1 MAAAHS
7 HHNANLLSSD
17 ISRRNP
23 QDEYDLIQKIGS
35 GTYGDVYKAKRI
47 QSNELAAI
55 KVIKLEP
62 SDDIQIIQQ
71 EIFMMRDC
79 RHPNIIA
86 YYGSYLRRD
95 KLWICMEYCGG
106 GSLQDIYQVTGPLTE
121 LQIAYMCRETLK
133 GLEYLHQKGKMHRDI
148 KGANI
153 LLTENGDVK
162 LADFGVSAQITAT
175 INKRKSFIGTPY
187 WMAPEVAAVER
198 KGGYNQLC
206 DIWACG
212 ITAIELAELQPP
224 MFDLHPMR
232 ALFLMSKS
240 GFKPPSLSNKEKWS
254 PTFHSFIKTALTKNP
269 KKRPTAERLLQHPFV
284 QSEMPLRVPKE
295 LLLKYQSPNTPYYY
309 LDGDE
314 ETVAGVPQRIPSK
327 MTSRANGVPAQNHT
341 LKTGM
346 TTNSTWY
353 ERSSSPETLP
363 SDIATLPLNDTKDS
377 ALSAEYSCSAGG
389 GGGGGGSGGIA
400 STNGGCCVAGGGGIG
415 GSSGGGSGSGGS
427 IISSSVGGGLSGVS
441 GGVSGI
447 SNNCGGHHYHHHHH
461 HQHHHHQTSATGN
474 GTSTTQHN
482 HHNHIQNQ
490 NHIHN
495 HHQHLNQ
502 LSNNALSTTS
512 NSTSSVNCN
521 ANQNPNPNLNQNSN
535 YNSNLNALSMSASL
549 ASMPGLSAYLGMSN
563 LRTTSI
569 GDDDDGD
576 INLDVDI
583 AMNNASATPAAAAA
597 AAAAGGYASGLASVA
612 ASASTSATGAGCS
625 ASAAHYLR
633 HSSNYRSAAAA
644 VSSAAQALHGH
655 DHGLLSSSSLANS
668 STTTAATSSASFYNR
683 FLLLDNSSGD
693 AVGGVGGG
701 GSSSS
706 GKGSNGLDMRHE
718 TAATPPAGTHSVGDG
733 FSHSNSAST
742 SSAAAA
748 AAAAAAASA
757 SAAAQASTAST
768 AAAAAAAP
776 GLTSDRVAHL
786 YENLLRSSSSDVLDL
801 AQGDAASGENSNNC
815 DYRSE
820 SNQNGIEDSP
830 RRHSSMDQLIGLLN
844 DLGKTSRTR
853 SLSDGGTQ
861 DDDEVEKEAQPDL
874 LNNTPPVPPKR
885 SHRRR
890 HTPPR
895 PISNGLPPTPK
906 VHMGACFS
914 KIFNGCPL
922 RVHCTASWIHP
933 ETRDQHLLIGA
944 EEGIY
949 NLNMNELHDA
959 AIDQLFPRRTTWL
972 YVIKD
977 VLMSLSG
984 KSCQLYRHD
993 LVALHSKQTVRF
1005 SLHMNKIP
1013 ERLVPRKF
1021 ALTTKVPDTKGCTQ
1035 CCVTRNPYN
1044 GYKYLCGATP
1054 SGIFL
1059 MQWYDPLNKFMLLKQ
1074 CEWPATSIL
1083 GQGCVQNGQTP
1094 IFEMIITPELEYP
1107 IVCTGVRKALNGC
1120 LKLDLINMNS
1130 ASWFHSEDLEY
1141 DAMATMVPRRDLL
1154 KVVRVHQV
1162 EKDAILVCY
1171 GNVMQVVTLQGN
1183 PKQHKKMVAQLN
1195 FDFNVD
1201 SIVCLPDS
1209 VLAFHKHGMQGKSL
1223 RNGEVTQEIKDMSRT
1238 YRLLGSD
1245 KVVALESQLVRTGS
1259 LGSEEGHDLY
1269 ILAGHEAS
1277 Y

>member
-1 MAAAHS
+1 MAASHS

-23 QDEYDLIQKIGS
+23 QDEYELIQKIGS

-95 KLWICMEYCGG
+95 KLWICMEFCGG

-121 LQIAYMCRETLK
+121 VQIAYMCRETLK
-133 GLEYLHQKGKMHRDI
+133 GLEYLHSMGKMHRDI

-153 LLTENGDVK
+153 LLTEYGDVK

-240 GFKPPSLSNKEKWS
+240 GFKPPTLSNKDKWS
-254 PTFHSFIKTALTKNP
+254 PTFHNFIKTALTKNP

-284 QSEMPLRVPKE
+284 QSEMPLRVAKE
-295 LLLKYQSPNTPYYY
+295 LLQKYQSPNQQYYY

-314 ETVAGVPQRIPSK
+314 ETVAGVPQRIASK

-346 TTNSTWY
+346 AANSTWY

-363 SDIATLPLNDTKDS
+363 SD
-377 ALSAEYSCSAGG
+377 
-389 GGGGGGSGGIA
+389 
-400 STNGGCCVAGGGGIG
+400 
-415 GSSGGGSGSGGS
+415 
-427 IISSSVGGGLSGVS
+427 
-441 GGVSGI
+441 
-447 SNNCGGHHYHHHHH
+447 
-461 HQHHHHQTSATGN
+461 
-474 GTSTTQHN
+474 
-482 HHNHIQNQ
+482 
-490 NHIHN
+490 
-495 HHQHLNQ
+495 
-502 LSNNALSTTS
+502 
-512 NSTSSVNCN
+512 
-521 ANQNPNPNLNQNSN
+521 
-535 YNSNLNALSMSASL
+535 MS
-549 ASMPGLSAYLGMSN
+549 
-563 LRTTSI
+563 
-569 GDDDDGD
+569 
-576 INLDVDI
+576 
-583 AMNNASATPAAAAA
+583 
-597 AAAAGGYASGLASVA
+597 
-612 ASASTSATGAGCS
+612 
-625 ASAAHYLR
+625 
-633 HSSNYRSAAAA
+633 
-644 VSSAAQALHGH
+644 
-655 DHGLLSSSSLANS
+655 LLQYIDEELK
-668 STTTAATSSASFYNR
+668 
-683 FLLLDNSSGD
+683 LSGD
-693 AVGGVGGG
+693 AVGGSGGSGGG
-701 GSSSS
+701 GGG
-706 GKGSNGLDMRHE
+706 GKGSNGLDRHE
-718 TAATPPAGTHSVGDG
+718 AIATPPASTQSAGDG
-733 FSHSNSAST
+733 FLHSNSAST
-742 SSAAAA
+742 SSAAAV
-748 AAAAAAASA
+748 AAAAAAASLSGA
-757 SAAAQASTAST
+757 GVTASSST
-768 AAAAAAAP
+768 H
-776 GLTSDRVAHL
+776 V
-786 YENLLRSSSSDVLDL
+786 YQNLLRSGSEVLESS
-801 AQGDAASGENSNNC
+801 QTDATGSENSNC

-820 SNQNGIEDSP
+820 SNQNGVEDSP

-844 DLGKTSRTR
+844 DMGKTSRTR
-853 SLSDGGTQ
+853 SLSDGGAQ

-1074 CEWPATSIL
+1074 CEWPAISIL
-1083 GQGCVQNGQTP
+1083 GGGHGCVQNGHTP
-1094 IFEMIITPELEYP
+1094 VFEMIITPELEYP

-1120 LKLDLINMNS
+1120 LKLELINMNS

-1245 KVVALESQLVRTGS
+1245 KVVALESQLLRTGS

>member
-363 SDIATLPLNDTKDS
+363 SD
-377 ALSAEYSCSAGG
+377 
-389 GGGGGGSGGIA
+389 
-400 STNGGCCVAGGGGIG
+400 
-415 GSSGGGSGSGGS
+415 
-427 IISSSVGGGLSGVS
+427 
-441 GGVSGI
+441 
-447 SNNCGGHHYHHHHH
+447 
-461 HQHHHHQTSATGN
+461 
-474 GTSTTQHN
+474 
-482 HHNHIQNQ
+482 
-490 NHIHN
+490 
-495 HHQHLNQ
+495 
-502 LSNNALSTTS
+502 
-512 NSTSSVNCN
+512 
-521 ANQNPNPNLNQNSN
+521 
-535 YNSNLNALSMSASL
+535 MS
-549 ASMPGLSAYLGMSN
+549 
-563 LRTTSI
+563 
-569 GDDDDGD
+569 
-576 INLDVDI
+576 
-583 AMNNASATPAAAAA
+583 
-597 AAAAGGYASGLASVA
+597 
-612 ASASTSATGAGCS
+612 
-625 ASAAHYLR
+625 
-633 HSSNYRSAAAA
+633 
-644 VSSAAQALHGH
+644 
-655 DHGLLSSSSLANS
+655 LLQYIDEELK
-668 STTTAATSSASFYNR
+668 
-683 FLLLDNSSGD
+683 LSGD

>member
-23 QDEYDLIQKIGS
+23 QDEYELIQKIGS

-71 EIFMMRDC
+71 EIIMMRDC

-95 KLWICMEYCGG
+95 KLWICMEFCGG

-121 LQIAYMCRETLK
+121 VQIAYMCRETLK
-133 GLEYLHQKGKMHRDI
+133 GLEYLHSMGKMHRDI

-153 LLTENGDVK
+153 LLTEYGDVK

-240 GFKPPSLSNKEKWS
+240 GFKPPTLNNKDKWS
-254 PTFHSFIKTALTKNP
+254 PTFHNFIKTALTKNP

-284 QSEMPLRVPKE
+284 QCEMSLRVAKE
-295 LLLKYQSPNTPYYY
+295 LLQKYQSPNPQFYYY

-314 ETVAGVPQRIPSK
+314 ESVASVPQRIASK
-327 MTSRANGVPAQNHT
+327 MTSRTNGVPAQNHT

-346 TTNSTWY
+346 TTNSTWN

-363 SDIATLPLNDTKDS
+363 SDMSLLQYIDEELK
-377 ALSAEYSCSAGG
+377 LSGDAVVGGNGVGG
-389 GGGGGGSGGIA
+389 GINNSSSG
-400 STNGGCCVAGGGGIG
+400 NGGVAGGGATNGLLDKHDAAAEATNQAGI
-415 GSSGGGSGSGGS
+415 
-427 IISSSVGGGLSGVS
+427 
-441 GGVSGI
+441 
-447 SNNCGGHHYHHHHH
+447 
-461 HQHHHHQTSATGN
+461 
-474 GTSTTQHN
+474 
-482 HHNHIQNQ
+482 NQ
-490 NHIHN
+490 
-495 HHQHLNQ
+495 
-502 LSNNALSTTS
+502 
-512 NSTSSVNCN
+512 
-521 ANQNPNPNLNQNSN
+521 
-535 YNSNLNALSMSASL
+535 
-549 ASMPGLSAYLGMSN
+549 
-563 LRTTSI
+563 SI
-569 GDDDDGD
+569 GDGF
-576 INLDVDI
+576 L
-583 AMNNASATPAAAAA
+583 
-597 AAAAGGYASGLASVA
+597 
-612 ASASTSATGAGCS
+612 
-625 ASAAHYLR
+625 
-633 HSSNYRSAAAA
+633 HSN
-644 VSSAAQALHGH
+644 SSAANSAVAGSTGSR
-655 DHGLLSSSSLANS
+655 DNDGPSSSNS
-668 STTTAATSSASFYNR
+668 S
-683 FLLLDNSSGD
+683 
-693 AVGGVGGG
+693 
-701 GSSSS
+701 
-706 GKGSNGLDMRHE
+706 
-718 TAATPPAGTHSVGDG
+718 
-733 FSHSNSAST
+733 
-742 SSAAAA
+742 
-748 AAAAAAASA
+748 
-757 SAAAQASTAST
+757 
-768 AAAAAAAP
+768 
-776 GLTSDRVAHL
+776 HL
-786 YENLLRSSSSDVLDL
+786 YQNLLRSSS
-801 AQGDAASGENSNNC
+801 GESPAGSSSAGNNC
-815 DYRSE
+815 DYRHE
-820 SNQNGIEDSP
+820 SNQNGLEDSP
-830 RRHSSMDQLIGLLN
+830 RRHSSMDQLIGVLEN
-844 DLGKTSRTR
+844 LGKSSRTR

-861 DDDEVEKEAQPDL
+861 DDDEAEKEAQPDL

-885 SHRRR
+885 SHKRR

-1021 ALTTKVPDTKGCTQ
+1021 ALTTKVPDTKSCTQ

-1074 CEWPATSIL
+1074 CEWPAISIQ
-1083 GQGCVQNGQTP
+1083 GGGHGCVQNGHTP
-1094 IFEMIITPELEYP
+1094 VFEMIITPELEYP
-1107 IVCTGVRKALNGC
+1107 IVCTGVRKAMNGC
-1120 LKLDLINMNS
+1120 LKLELINMNS

-1171 GNVMQVVTLQGN
+1171 GNLMQVVTLQGN
-1183 PKQHKKMVAQLN
+1183 PKQHKKMVSQLN

-1245 KVVALESQLVRTGS
+1245 KVVALESQLLRTGS

>member
-1 MAAAHS
+1 
-7 HHNANLLSSD
+7 
-17 ISRRNP
+17 
-23 QDEYDLIQKIGS
+23 
-35 GTYGDVYKAKRI
+35 
-47 QSNELAAI
+47 
-55 KVIKLEP
+55 
-62 SDDIQIIQQ
+62 
-71 EIFMMRDC
+71 MMRDC
-79 RHPNIIA
+79 RHKNIIT

-106 GSLQDIYQVTGPLTE
+106 GSLQDIYQVTGPLAE
-121 LQIAYMCRETLK
+121 QQIAYMCRETLK
-133 GLEYLHQKGKMHRDI
+133 GLEYLHTMGKMHRDI

-153 LLTENGDVK
+153 LLTEQGDVK

-206 DIWACG
+206 DIWAVG

-240 GFKPPSLSNKEKWS
+240 GFKPPTLNNKEKWS
-254 PTFHSFIKTALTKNP
+254 PTFHNFVKTALTKNP
-269 KKRPTAERLLQHPFV
+269 KKRPTAECLLKHPFV
-284 QSEMPLRVPKE
+284 QGEMSVRVAKE
-295 LLLKYQSPNTPYYY
+295 LLQKFLSPNQQFYYY
-309 LDGDE
+309 LDGEE
-314 ETVAGVPQRIPSK
+314 ETVASVPQRIASK
-327 MTSRANGVPAQNHT
+327 MTSRPNGISPQNHT
-341 LKTGM
+341 LKTGV
-346 TTNSTWY
+346 TTNSQWND
-353 ERSSSPETLP
+353 RSSSPETLP
-363 SDIATLPLNDTKDS
+363 SDMSLLQYIDEELKLSNTSATDSATTIGATAATATS
-377 ALSAEYSCSAGG
+377 ALSSATSTSTELT
-389 GGGGGGSGGIA
+389 SGECTPT
-400 STNGGCCVAGGGGIG
+400 STQAIG
-415 GSSGGGSGSGGS
+415 GS
-427 IISSSVGGGLSGVS
+427 
-441 GGVSGI
+441 
-447 SNNCGGHHYHHHHH
+447 N
-461 HQHHHHQTSATGN
+461 
-474 GTSTTQHN
+474 
-482 HHNHIQNQ
+482 
-490 NHIHN
+490 
-495 HHQHLNQ
+495 
-502 LSNNALSTTS
+502 
-512 NSTSSVNCN
+512 
-521 ANQNPNPNLNQNSN
+521 
-535 YNSNLNALSMSASL
+535 
-549 ASMPGLSAYLGMSN
+549 
-563 LRTTSI
+563 
-569 GDDDDGD
+569 D
-576 INLDVDI
+576 
-583 AMNNASATPAAAAA
+583 
-597 AAAAGGYASGLASVA
+597 
-612 ASASTSATGAGCS
+612 
-625 ASAAHYLR
+625 
-633 HSSNYRSAAAA
+633 
-644 VSSAAQALHGH
+644 
-655 DHGLLSSSSLANS
+655 
-668 STTTAATSSASFYNR
+668 
-683 FLLLDNSSGD
+683 
-693 AVGGVGGG
+693 
-701 GSSSS
+701 
-706 GKGSNGLDMRHE
+706 K
-718 TAATPPAGTHSVGDG
+718 
-733 FSHSNSAST
+733 
-742 SSAAAA
+742 
-748 AAAAAAASA
+748 
-757 SAAAQASTAST
+757 
-768 AAAAAAAP
+768 
-776 GLTSDRVAHL
+776 
-786 YENLLRSSSSDVLDL
+786 
-801 AQGDAASGENSNNC
+801 NC
-815 DYRSE
+815 DYRHE
-820 SNQNGIEDSP
+820 SNQNGLEDSP

-844 DLGKTSRTR
+844 EMGKSSRTR

-861 DDDEVEKEAQPDL
+861 EDEMEKEAQPDL

-922 RVHCTASWIHP
+922 RIHCTASWIHP

-944 EEGIY
+944 DEGIF

-959 AIDQLFPRRTTWL
+959 VIDQLFPRRTTWL

-993 LVALHSKQTVRF
+993 LIALHSKQTHRF

-1083 GQGCVQNGQTP
+1083 GGGHGCVLNGHTP
-1094 IFEMIITPELEYP
+1094 VFEMIITPELEYP

-1120 LKLDLINMNS
+1120 LKLELINMNS
-1130 ASWFHSEDLEY
+1130 ASWFHSDDLDF

-1154 KVVRVHQV
+1154 KVVKVHQI

-1171 GNVMQVVTLQGN
+1171 GNIIQVVTLQGN
-1183 PKQHKKMVAQLN
+1183 PKQHKKMVSQLN
-1195 FDFNVD
+1195 FDFSVD

-1223 RNGEVTQEIKDMSRT
+1223 RNGEITQEIKDMSRT
-1238 YRLLGSD
+1238 YRLLGCD
-1245 KVVALESQLVRTGS
+1245 KVVALESQLLRTGS

>member
-1 MAAAHS
+1 MAG

-23 QDEYDLIQKIGS
+23 QDEYELIQKIGS

-62 SDDIQIIQQ
+62 TDDIQIIQQ
-71 EIFMMRDC
+71 EIIMMRDC

-121 LQIAYMCRETLK
+121 QQIAYMCRETLK
-133 GLEYLHQKGKMHRDI
+133 GLEYLHSMGKMHRDI

-153 LLTENGDVK
+153 LLTEYGDVK

-240 GFKPPSLSNKEKWS
+240 GFKPPTLSNKEKWS
-254 PTFHSFIKTALTKNP
+254 PTFHNFVKTALTKNP

-284 QSEMPLRVPKE
+284 QGEMSVRVAKE
-295 LLLKYQSPNTPYYY
+295 LLKKYMNPNQQFYYNW
-309 LDGDE
+309 DGDE
-314 ETVAGVPQRIPSK
+314 ETVASVPQRIASK
-327 MTSRANGVPAQNHT
+327 MTSRPNGISPQNHT

-346 TTNSTWY
+346 TTTSSPWSN

-363 SDIATLPLNDTKDS
+363 SDIPVLIQHQQQQFEQQKRRQKLTGTLIMNMSLRSLLQYIDEELKLSNTTSDVVASTSS
-377 ALSAEYSCSAGG
+377 ALSSSA
-389 GGGGGGSGGIA
+389 SVNNA
-400 STNGGCCVAGGGGIG
+400 
-415 GSSGGGSGSGGS
+415 
-427 IISSSVGGGLSGVS
+427 SSSVIAAAAAAGTATTNDQQTT
-441 GGVSGI
+441 
-447 SNNCGGHHYHHHHH
+447 SNNVMNYNSHHNCDYHHHHH
-461 HQHHHHQTSATGN
+461 HQ
-474 GTSTTQHN
+474 
-482 HHNHIQNQ
+482 
-490 NHIHN
+490 
-495 HHQHLNQ
+495 
-502 LSNNALSTTS
+502 
-512 NSTSSVNCN
+512 
-521 ANQNPNPNLNQNSN
+521 
-535 YNSNLNALSMSASL
+535 
-549 ASMPGLSAYLGMSN
+549 
-563 LRTTSI
+563 
-569 GDDDDGD
+569 
-576 INLDVDI
+576 
-583 AMNNASATPAAAAA
+583 
-597 AAAAGGYASGLASVA
+597 
-612 ASASTSATGAGCS
+612 
-625 ASAAHYLR
+625 
-633 HSSNYRSAAAA
+633 
-644 VSSAAQALHGH
+644 
-655 DHGLLSSSSLANS
+655 
-668 STTTAATSSASFYNR
+668 
-683 FLLLDNSSGD
+683 
-693 AVGGVGGG
+693 
-701 GSSSS
+701 
-706 GKGSNGLDMRHE
+706 
-718 TAATPPAGTHSVGDG
+718 
-733 FSHSNSAST
+733 
-742 SSAAAA
+742 
-748 AAAAAAASA
+748 
-757 SAAAQASTAST
+757 
-768 AAAAAAAP
+768 
-776 GLTSDRVAHL
+776 
-786 YENLLRSSSSDVLDL
+786 EN
-801 AQGDAASGENSNNC
+801 
-815 DYRSE
+815 
-820 SNQNGIEDSP
+820 NQNGLEDSP
-830 RRHSSMDQLIGLLN
+830 RRHSSMDQLLGLIN
-844 DLGKTSRTR
+844 DMGKSSRTR

-861 DDDEVEKEAQPDL
+861 EDDDELEKEAQPDL

-944 EEGIY
+944 EEGIF

-993 LVALHSKQTVRF
+993 LIALHSKQTHRF
-1005 SLHMNKIP
+1005 SMHMNKIP

-1054 SGIFL
+1054 NGIFL

-1083 GQGCVQNGQTP
+1083 GGGHGCVQNGRTP
-1094 IFEMIITPELEYP
+1094 VFEMIITPELEYP
-1107 IVCTGVRKALNGC
+1107 IVCTGVRKAVNGC
-1120 LKLDLINMNS
+1120 LKLELINMNS
-1130 ASWFHSEDLEY
+1130 ASWFHADDLEY

-1154 KVVRVHQV
+1154 KVVKVHQV
-1162 EKDAILVCY
+1162 EKDAIIVCY
-1171 GNVMQVVTLQGN
+1171 GNVIQVVTLQGN
-1183 PKQHKKMVAQLN
+1183 PKQHKKMVSQLN

-1223 RNGEVTQEIKDMSRT
+1223 RNGEITQEIKDMSRT

-1245 KVVALESQLVRTGS
+1245 KVVALESQLLRTGS

>member
-1 MAAAHS
+1 MA

-23 QDEYDLIQKIGS
+23 QDEYELIQKIGS

-62 SDDIQIIQQ
+62 TDDIQIIQQ
-71 EIFMMRDC
+71 EIIMMRDC

-121 LQIAYMCRETLK
+121 QQIAYMSRETLK
-133 GLEYLHQKGKMHRDI
+133 GLEYLHSMGKMHRDI

-153 LLTENGDVK
+153 LLTEYGDVK

-240 GFKPPSLSNKEKWS
+240 GFKPPTLSNKDKWS
-254 PTFHSFIKTALTKNP
+254 PTFHNFVKTALTKNP

-284 QSEMPLRVPKE
+284 QGEMSVRVAKE
-295 LLLKYQSPNTPYYY
+295 LLKKYMNPNQQFYYNW
-309 LDGDE
+309 DGDE
-314 ETVAGVPQRIPSK
+314 ETVASVPQRIASK
-327 MTSRANGVPAQNHT
+327 MTSRPNGISPQNHT

-346 TTNSTWY
+346 TSSSSQWNN

-363 SDIATLPLNDTKDS
+363 SDIN
-377 ALSAEYSCSAGG
+377 
-389 GGGGGGSGGIA
+389 
-400 STNGGCCVAGGGGIG
+400 
-415 GSSGGGSGSGGS
+415 
-427 IISSSVGGGLSGVS
+427 
-441 GGVSGI
+441 
-447 SNNCGGHHYHHHHH
+447 
-461 HQHHHHQTSATGN
+461 
-474 GTSTTQHN
+474 
-482 HHNHIQNQ
+482 
-490 NHIHN
+490 
-495 HHQHLNQ
+495 
-502 LSNNALSTTS
+502 TTS
-512 NSTSSVNCN
+512 
-521 ANQNPNPNLNQNSN
+521 
-535 YNSNLNALSMSASL
+535 
-549 ASMPGLSAYLGMSN
+549 
-563 LRTTSI
+563 
-569 GDDDDGD
+569 
-576 INLDVDI
+576 DV
-583 AMNNASATPAAAAA
+583 
-597 AAAAGGYASGLASVA
+597 V
-612 ASASTSATGAGCS
+612 ASTSANSSSNFSS
-625 ASAAHYLR
+625 AST
-633 HSSNYRSAAAA
+633 NDP
-644 VSSAAQALHGH
+644 QA
-655 DHGLLSSSSLANS
+655 S
-668 STTTAATSSASFYNR
+668 TTAAITTTTTTNNITN
-683 FLLLDNSSGD
+683 NS
-693 AVGGVGGG
+693 
-701 GSSSS
+701 
-706 GKGSNGLDMRHE
+706 H
-718 TAATPPAGTHSVGDG
+718 H
-733 FSHSNSAST
+733 
-742 SSAAAA
+742 
-748 AAAAAAASA
+748 
-757 SAAAQASTAST
+757 
-768 AAAAAAAP
+768 
-776 GLTSDRVAHL
+776 
-786 YENLLRSSSSDVLDL
+786 
-801 AQGDAASGENSNNC
+801 NC
-815 DYRSE
+815 DYRHE
-820 SNQNGIEDSP
+820 SNQNGLEDSP
-830 RRHSSMDQLIGLLN
+830 RRHSSMDQLLGLLN
-844 DLGKTSRTR
+844 EMGKSSRTR

-861 DDDEVEKEAQPDL
+861 EDDDELDKEAQPDL

-944 EEGIY
+944 EEGIF

-993 LVALHSKQTVRF
+993 LIALHSKQTHRF

-1054 SGIFL
+1054 NGIFL

-1083 GQGCVQNGQTP
+1083 GGGHGCVQNGHTP
-1094 IFEMIITPELEYP
+1094 VFEMIITPELEYP
-1107 IVCTGVRKALNGC
+1107 IVCTGVRKAANGC
-1120 LKLDLINMNS
+1120 LKLELINMNS
-1130 ASWFHSEDLEY
+1130 GASWFHSDDLEY

-1154 KVVRVHQV
+1154 KVVKVHQV
-1162 EKDAILVCY
+1162 EKDAIIVCY
-1171 GNVMQVVTLQGN
+1171 GNIIQVVTLQGN
-1183 PKQHKKMVAQLN
+1183 PKQHKKLVSQLN

-1223 RNGEVTQEIKDMSRT
+1223 RNGEITQEIKDMSRT

-1245 KVVALESQLVRTGS
+1245 KVVALESQLLRTGS